1 MKIQVIV
8 VVSSDGSLALEDLLD
23 IRIESGKY
31 GIETLKNRTDLIL
44 NKDSSLI
51 VLLEEKRKA
60 STLKYLVKI
69 TSSTFDFVKG
79 LFLYNLVDELILYQI
94 PSVKNIGSRL
104 SELTNLPEWKL
115 IEQQSINPILFRLI
129 YRRNK

>member
-1 MKIQVIV
+1 MKIQVV
-8 VVSSDGSLALEDLLD
+8 AVVSSDGNLVLD
-23 IRIESGKY
+23 DPFDISIESGKY
-31 GIETLKNRTDLIL
+31 GIDTLKNRTDLIL
-44 NKDSSLI
+44 NKDGSLI
-51 VLLEEKRKA
+51 ALLEEKRKA
-60 STLKYLVKI
+60 SASKYLVKT

-79 LFLYNLVDELILYQI
+79 LFLYNLVDELIIYQI

-115 IEQQSINPILFRLI
+115 IGQQSINPILFRLI

>member
-94 PSVKNIGSRL
+94 PSVKNIGFRL

>member
-1 MKIQVIV
+1 MKIQVIT
-8 VVSSDGSLALEDLLD
+8 VVSSDGNLVLD
-23 IRIESGKY
+23 DPFDISIESGKF
-31 GIETLKNRTDLIL
+31 GIETLKKRADLIL

-51 VLLEEKRKA
+51 ALLEENRKA
-60 STLKYLVKI
+60 SASNYFVKT
-69 TSSTFDFVKG
+69 TSLTFDFVKG

-94 PSVKNIGSRL
+94 PSVKNIGFRL

-115 IEQQSINPILFRLI
+115 IEQQSINPRLFRLI